1 MSTRNNDDNNQGY
14 TQQELDQ
21 RQELR
26 EQYET
31 YAEKYRDLQNII
43 SSAQDDAKNLWKDMK
58 EKVKKE

>member
-31 YAEKYRDLQNII
+31 YAEKYRDLQKII